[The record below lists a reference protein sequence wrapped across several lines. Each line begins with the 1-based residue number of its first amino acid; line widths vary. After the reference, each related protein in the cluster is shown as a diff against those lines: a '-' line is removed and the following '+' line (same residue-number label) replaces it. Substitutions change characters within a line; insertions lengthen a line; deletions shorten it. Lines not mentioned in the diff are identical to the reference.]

1 MKVYMEF
8 WKVAARWLMT
18 EEHEKKNPCASSSAG
33 ITGGGGSGRLEA
45 EMKDRAY
52 VAGIVFPSLLTMSA
66 VELQLDI
73 DEFEALL
80 AASERPNVKAVL
92 EKEKARLEA
101 EIKALESKAERASA
115 EGVSDVSALLLSLSC
130 SLFLPLRP
138 H

>member
-1 MKVYMEF
+1 
-8 WKVAARWLMT
+8 
-18 EEHEKKNPCASSSAG
+18 
-33 ITGGGGSGRLEA
+33 
-45 EMKDRAY
+45 
-52 VAGIVFPSLLTMSA
+52 MSA

-115 EGVSDVSALLLSLSC
+115 EGVSDVSSLLLYFSC
-130 SLFLPLRP
+130 SLSHASETALTLPRRHAYPFAADAPPLRP
-138 H
+138 PALFSWSCARCGRVEEGGGTEVHGQKWLHRREQ

>member
-1 MKVYMEF
+1 M
-8 WKVAARWLMT
+8 
-18 EEHEKKNPCASSSAG
+18 
-33 ITGGGGSGRLEA
+33 
-45 EMKDRAY
+45 
-52 VAGIVFPSLLTMSA
+52 AGIVFPSLLTMSA

-115 EGVSDVSALLLSLSC
+115 EGVSDVSALLLSFSC
-130 SLFLPLRP
+130 SLSVPVTP